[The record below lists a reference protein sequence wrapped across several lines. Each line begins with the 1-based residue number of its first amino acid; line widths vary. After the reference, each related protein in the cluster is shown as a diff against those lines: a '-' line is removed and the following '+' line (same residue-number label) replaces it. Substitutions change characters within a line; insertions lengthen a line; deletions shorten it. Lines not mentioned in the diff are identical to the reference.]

1 MNSNNAT
8 KSQKASADM
17 EEDRLITVAIHTY
30 DHAVALKNMLEREG
44 VAAVLHNVNLS
55 TPVVSSGV
63 RVRIKEADLPQA
75 LRIIENSEI
84 FAIDKDCGKAK
95 ESNEP
100 LILVPVD
107 FSDYSMKATVM
118 AFDVAYRHKARIMLL
133 HSFINPALSKR
144 VQLTD
149 SFSFELAE
157 TQEVGNALMRAAR
170 VTMDLFE
177 SQLRQRIKNGE
188 IPPVKF
194 SNLITEGVPEDV
206 INETSKE
213 LSPTLIVMGTRGAD
227 RKEEE
232 LIGSVTAEVLDS
244 CKFPVFSIPENIAL
258 ERMTDV
264 SHVLF
269 FSNLEQEDLL
279 AIEAIYRL
287 FVNTPIEVTI
297 VHIPG
302 KKGLSAND
310 RRAIDSLV
318 DYCHKHYPSFT
329 FNSDELAVGD
339 IDADYRRLARE
350 HKVNMV
356 ALANKKRNAFFR
368 FFNPSLAHRLL
379 LQADVPMLVIPV

>member
-1 MNSNNAT
+1 
-8 KSQKASADM
+8 M

-44 VAAVLHNVNLS
+44 VTAVLHNVNLS

-84 FAIDKDCGKAK
+84 FNNPKDCSG
-95 ESNEP
+95 SNDNTEP
-100 LILVPVD
+100 IILVPID
-107 FSDYSMKATVM
+107 FSDYSMKATLM

-149 SFSFELAE
+149 SLSFELAE
-157 TQEVGNALMRAAR
+157 SQEVENALMRAAR
-170 VTMDLFE
+170 ITMDLFE
-177 SQLRQRIKNGE
+177 SQLRQRIKDGE

-206 INETSKE
+206 INETAKN
-213 LSPTLIVMGTRGAD
+213 LSPILIVMGTRGAE

-244 CKFPVFSIPENIAL
+244 CRFPVFSIPENISL
-258 ERMTDV
+258 ERITDI
-264 SHVLF
+264 SHLLF

-279 AIEAIYRL
+279 ALEAIYRL
-287 FVNTPIEVTI
+287 FIHTPIEVTI

-302 KKGLSAND
+302 KKELSSND
-310 RRAIDSLV
+310 RRAIKSLV
-318 DYCHKHYPSFT
+318 EYCRQHYPTFT
-329 FNSDELAVGD
+329 FNSDEVALGNLAD
-339 IDADYRRLARE
+339 DYRRIAKE
-350 HKVNMV
+350 HKVNIV
-356 ALANKKRNAFFR
+356 ALPNKRRNVFFR
-368 FFNPSLAHRLL
+368 FFNPSLAHKLL
-379 LQADVPMLVIPV
+379 LHADISMLVIPV

>member
-1 MNSNNAT
+1 
-8 KSQKASADM
+8 M

-30 DHAVALKNMLEREG
+30 DHAVALKNLLEREG
-44 VAAVLHNVNLS
+44 VTAVLHNVNLS

-84 FAIDKDCGKAK
+84 FSPEKDCAKATD
-95 ESNEP
+95 NTDP
-100 LILVPVD
+100 IILVPVD
-107 FSDYSMKATVM
+107 FSDYSMKATLM
-118 AFDVAYRHKARIMLL
+118 AFDVAYRHKAHIMLL

-157 TQEVGNALMRAAR
+157 SQEVENALMRAAR
-170 VTMDLFE
+170 LTMDLFE

-194 SNLITEGVPEDV
+194 SNLIMEGVPEDV
-206 INETSKE
+206 INETAKS
-213 LSPTLIVMGTRGAD
+213 LSPMLIVMGTRGAE

-244 CKFPVFSIPENIAL
+244 CKFPVFSIPETVSL
-258 ERMTDV
+258 ERLTDI
-264 SHVLF
+264 SHIVF

-279 AIEAIYRL
+279 ALEAIYRL
-287 FVNTPIEVTI
+287 FKNTPVEVTI

-302 KKGLSAND
+302 KKELSTSD
-310 RRAIDSLV
+310 RRAIKSLV
-318 DYCHKHYPSFT
+318 EYCRNHYQSFT
-329 FNSDELAVGD
+329 FNSDEIALGNLGD
-339 IDADYRRLARE
+339 DYRRIARE
-350 HKVNMV
+350 HKVNLV
-356 ALANKKRNAFFR
+356 ALPNKKRNVFYR
-368 FFNPSLAHRLL
+368 FFNPSLAHKLL
-379 LQADVPMLVIPV
+379 LHADISMLVIPVQ

>member
-1 MNSNNAT
+1 
-8 KSQKASADM
+8 M

-44 VAAVLHNVNLS
+44 VTAVLHNVNLS

-63 RVRIKEADLPQA
+63 RVRIKESDLPQA

-84 FAIDKDCGKAK
+84 FAPKK
-95 ESNEP
+95 ECAQSSDDAEP
-100 LILVPVD
+100 IILVPVD

-157 TQEVGNALMRAAR
+157 SQEVGNALMRAAR
-170 VTMDLFE
+170 ITMDLFE
-177 SQLRQRIKNGE
+177 TQLRQRIKDGE

-206 INETSKE
+206 INETAKT
-213 LSPTLIVMGTRGAD
+213 LSPILIVMGTRGAD

-244 CKFPVFSIPENIAL
+244 CRFPVFSIPENITL
-258 ERMTDV
+258 ERISDI
-264 SHVLF
+264 SHLLF

-279 AIEAIYRL
+279 ALEAIYRL
-287 FVNTPIEVTI
+287 FVHTPLEITI
-297 VHIPG
+297 VHVPG
-302 KKGLSAND
+302 KKELSSND
-310 RRAIDSLV
+310 RKAIKSLV
-318 DYCHKHYPSFT
+318 EYCRNHYPSFT
-329 FNSDELAVGD
+329 FNSDEIALGTLGD
-339 IDADYRRLARE
+339 DYRRIARE
-350 HKVNMV
+350 HKVNLV
-356 ALANKKRNAFFR
+356 ALPNKKRNVFFR
-368 FFNPSLAHRLL
+368 FFNPSLAHKLL
-379 LQADVPMLVIPV
+379 LHADIPMLVIPV

>member
-1 MNSNNAT
+1 
-8 KSQKASADM
+8 M

-44 VAAVLHNVNLS
+44 VTAVLHNVNLS

-63 RVRIKEADLPQA
+63 RVRIKESDLPQA

-84 FAIDKDCGKAK
+84 FAPKK
-95 ESNEP
+95 ECAQSADDAEP
-100 LILVPVD
+100 IILVPVD

-157 TQEVGNALMRAAR
+157 SQEVGNALMRAAR
-170 VTMDLFE
+170 ITMDLFE
-177 SQLRQRIKNGE
+177 TQLRQRIKDGE

-206 INETSKE
+206 INETAKT
-213 LSPTLIVMGTRGAD
+213 LSPILIVMGTRGAD

-244 CKFPVFSIPENIAL
+244 CKFPVFSIPENISL
-258 ERMTDV
+258 ERV
-264 SHVLF
+264 SDISHLIF

-287 FVNTPIEVTI
+287 FVHTPLEITI
-297 VHIPG
+297 VHVPG
-302 KKGLSAND
+302 KKELSSSD
-310 RRAIDSLV
+310 RKAIKSLV
-318 DYCHKHYPSFT
+318 EYCRNHYPSFT
-329 FNSDELAVGD
+329 FNSDEIALGTLGD
-339 IDADYRRLARE
+339 DYRRIARE
-350 HKVNMV
+350 HKVNLV
-356 ALANKKRNAFFR
+356 ALPNKKRNVFFR
-368 FFNPSLAHRLL
+368 FFNPSLAHKLL
-379 LQADVPMLVIPV
+379 LHADIPMLVIPV

>member
-1 MNSNNAT
+1 
-8 KSQKASADM
+8 M

-44 VAAVLHNVNLS
+44 VTAVLHNVNLS

-63 RVRIKEADLPQA
+63 RVRIKESDLPQA

-84 FAIDKDCGKAK
+84 FAPKK
-95 ESNEP
+95 ECARTSDDAEP
-100 LILVPVD
+100 IILVPVD

-157 TQEVGNALMRAAR
+157 SQEVGNALMRAAR
-170 VTMDLFE
+170 ITMDLFE
-177 SQLRQRIKNGE
+177 TQLRQRIKDGE

-206 INETSKE
+206 INETAKT
-213 LSPTLIVMGTRGAD
+213 LSPILIVMGTRGAD

-244 CKFPVFSIPENIAL
+244 CKFPVFSIPENISL
-258 ERMTDV
+258 ERV
-264 SHVLF
+264 SDISHLIF

-287 FVNTPIEVTI
+287 FVHTPLEITI
-297 VHIPG
+297 VHVPG
-302 KKGLSAND
+302 KKELSSSD
-310 RRAIDSLV
+310 RKAIKSLV
-318 DYCHKHYPSFT
+318 EYCRNHYPSFT
-329 FNSDELAVGD
+329 FNSDEIALGTLGD
-339 IDADYRRLARE
+339 DYRRIARE
-350 HKVNMV
+350 HKVNLV
-356 ALANKKRNAFFR
+356 ALPNKKRNVFFR

-379 LQADVPMLVIPV
+379 LHADIPMLVIPV

>member
-1 MNSNNAT
+1 
-8 KSQKASADM
+8 M

-44 VAAVLHNVNLS
+44 VTAVLHNVNLS

-63 RVRIKEADLPQA
+63 RVRIKESDLPQA

-84 FAIDKDCGKAK
+84 FAPKK
-95 ESNEP
+95 ECAQTSDDAEP
-100 LILVPVD
+100 IILVPVD

-157 TQEVGNALMRAAR
+157 SQEVGNALMRAAR
-170 VTMDLFE
+170 ITMDLFE
-177 SQLRQRIKNGE
+177 AQLRQRIKDGE

-206 INETSKE
+206 INETAKT
-213 LSPTLIVMGTRGAD
+213 LSPILIVMGTRGAD

-244 CKFPVFSIPENIAL
+244 CKFPVFSIPENISL
-258 ERMTDV
+258 ERV
-264 SHVLF
+264 SDISHLIF

-287 FVNTPIEVTI
+287 FVHTHLEITI
-297 VHIPG
+297 VHVPG
-302 KKGLSAND
+302 KKELSSSD
-310 RRAIDSLV
+310 RKAIKSLV
-318 DYCHKHYPSFT
+318 EYCRNHYPSFT
-329 FNSDELAVGD
+329 FNSDEIALGTLGD
-339 IDADYRRLARE
+339 DYRRIARE
-350 HKVNMV
+350 HKVNLV
-356 ALANKKRNAFFR
+356 ALPNKKRNVFFR
-368 FFNPSLAHRLL
+368 FFNPSLAHKLL
-379 LQADVPMLVIPV
+379 LHADIPMLVIPV

>member
-1 MNSNNAT
+1 
-8 KSQKASADM
+8 M

-44 VAAVLHNVNLS
+44 VTAVLHNVNLS

-63 RVRIKEADLPQA
+63 RVRIKESDLPQA

-84 FAIDKDCGKAK
+84 FAPKK
-95 ESNEP
+95 ECAQSADDAEP
-100 LILVPVD
+100 IILVPVD

-157 TQEVGNALMRAAR
+157 SQEVGNALMRAAR
-170 VTMDLFE
+170 ITMDLFE
-177 SQLRQRIKNGE
+177 TQLRQRIKDGE

-206 INETSKE
+206 INETAKT
-213 LSPTLIVMGTRGAD
+213 LSPILIVMGTRGAD

-244 CKFPVFSIPENIAL
+244 CKFPVFSIPENISL
-258 ERMTDV
+258 ERV
-264 SHVLF
+264 SDISHLIF

-287 FVNTPIEVTI
+287 FVHTPLEITI
-297 VHIPG
+297 VHVPG
-302 KKGLSAND
+302 KKELSSSD
-310 RRAIDSLV
+310 RKAIKSLV
-318 DYCHKHYPSFT
+318 EYCRNHYPSFT
-329 FNSDELAVGD
+329 FNSDEIALGTLGD
-339 IDADYRRLARE
+339 DYRRIARE
-350 HKVNMV
+350 HKVNLV
-356 ALANKKRNAFFR
+356 ALPNKKRNVFFR
-368 FFNPSLAHRLL
+368 FFNPSLAPRLL
-379 LQADVPMLVIPV
+379 LHADIPMLVIPV

>member
-1 MNSNNAT
+1 
-8 KSQKASADM
+8 M

-30 DHAVALKNMLEREG
+30 DHAVALKNMLERED
-44 VAAVLHNVNLS
+44 VTAVLHNVNLS

-63 RVRIKEADLPQA
+63 RVRIKESDLPQA

-84 FAIDKDCGKAK
+84 FAPKK
-95 ESNEP
+95 ECAQSSDDAEP
-100 LILVPVD
+100 IILVPVD

-157 TQEVGNALMRAAR
+157 SQEVGNALMRAAR
-170 VTMDLFE
+170 ITMDLFE
-177 SQLRQRIKNGE
+177 AQLRQRIKDGE

-206 INETSKE
+206 INETAKT
-213 LSPTLIVMGTRGAD
+213 LSPILIVMGTRGAD

-244 CKFPVFSIPENIAL
+244 CRFPVFSIPENITL
-258 ERMTDV
+258 ERISDI
-264 SHVLF
+264 SHLLF

-279 AIEAIYRL
+279 ALEAIYRL
-287 FVNTPIEVTI
+287 FVHTPLEITI
-297 VHIPG
+297 VHVPG
-302 KKGLSAND
+302 KKELSSND
-310 RRAIDSLV
+310 RKAIKSLV
-318 DYCHKHYPSFT
+318 EYCRNHYPSFT
-329 FNSDELAVGD
+329 FNSDEIALGTLGD
-339 IDADYRRLARE
+339 DYRRIARE
-350 HKVNMV
+350 HKVNLV
-356 ALANKKRNAFFR
+356 ALPNKKRNVFFR
-368 FFNPSLAHRLL
+368 FFNPSLAHKLL
-379 LQADVPMLVIPV
+379 LHADIPMLVIPV

>member
-1 MNSNNAT
+1 
-8 KSQKASADM
+8 M

-44 VAAVLHNVNLS
+44 VTAVLHNVNLS

-84 FAIDKDCGKAK
+84 FNNSKDCNDAPDN
-95 ESNEP
+95 SEP
-100 LILVPVD
+100 IILVPID
-107 FSDYSMKATVM
+107 FSDYSMKATLM

-149 SFSFELAE
+149 SLSFELAE
-157 TQEVGNALMRAAR
+157 SQEVENALMRAAGI
-170 VTMDLFE
+170 TMDLFE

-194 SNLITEGVPEDV
+194 SNRITEGVPEDV
-206 INETSKE
+206 INETAKT
-213 LSPTLIVMGTRGAD
+213 LSPILIVMGTRGAD

-244 CKFPVFSIPENIAL
+244 CRFPVFSIPENISL
-258 ERMTDV
+258 ERITDI
-264 SHVLF
+264 SHLLF

-279 AIEAIYRL
+279 ALEAIYRL
-287 FVNTPIEVTI
+287 FIHTPIEVTI

-302 KKGLSAND
+302 KKELSSGD
-310 RRAIDSLV
+310 RNAIKSLV
-318 DYCHKHYPSFT
+318 EYCRQHYPTFT
-329 FNSDELAVGD
+329 FNSDEAALGNLAD
-339 IDADYRRLARE
+339 DYRRIANE
-350 HKVNMV
+350 HNVNIV
-356 ALANKKRNAFFR
+356 AMPNKRRNVFFR
-368 FFNPSLAHRLL
+368 FFNPSLAHKLL
-379 LQADVPMLVIPV
+379 LHADIPMLVIPV

>member
-1 MNSNNAT
+1 
-8 KSQKASADM
+8 M

-44 VAAVLHNVNLS
+44 VTAVLHNVNLS

-63 RVRIKEADLPQA
+63 RVRIKESDLPQA

-84 FAIDKDCGKAK
+84 FAPKKDCAQT
-95 ESNEP
+95 SDDAEP
-100 LILVPVD
+100 IILVPVD

-157 TQEVGNALMRAAR
+157 SQEVGNALMRAAR
-170 VTMDLFE
+170 ITMDLFE
-177 SQLRQRIKNGE
+177 TQLRQRIKDGE

-206 INETSKE
+206 INETAKT
-213 LSPTLIVMGTRGAD
+213 LSPILIVMGTRGAD

-244 CKFPVFSIPENIAL
+244 CKFPVFSIPENISL
-258 ERMTDV
+258 ERV
-264 SHVLF
+264 SDISHLIF

-287 FVNTPIEVTI
+287 FVHTHLEITI
-297 VHIPG
+297 VHVPG
-302 KKGLSAND
+302 KKELSSSD
-310 RRAIDSLV
+310 RKAIKSLV
-318 DYCHKHYPSFT
+318 EYCRNHYPSFS
-329 FNSDELAVGD
+329 FNSDEIALGTLGD
-339 IDADYRRLARE
+339 DYRRIARE
-350 HKVNMV
+350 HKVNLV
-356 ALANKKRNAFFR
+356 ALPNKKRNVFFR

-379 LQADVPMLVIPV
+379 LHADIPMLVIPV

>member
-1 MNSNNAT
+1 
-8 KSQKASADM
+8 M

-44 VAAVLHNVNLS
+44 VTAVLHNVNLS

-63 RVRIKEADLPQA
+63 RVRIKESDLPQA

-84 FAIDKDCGKAK
+84 FAPKK
-95 ESNEP
+95 ECAQSADDAEP
-100 LILVPVD
+100 IILVPVD

-157 TQEVGNALMRAAR
+157 SQEVGNALMRAAR
-170 VTMDLFE
+170 ITMDLFE
-177 SQLRQRIKNGE
+177 TQLRQRIKDGE

-206 INETSKE
+206 INETAKT
-213 LSPTLIVMGTRGAD
+213 LSPILIVMGTRGAD

-232 LIGSVTAEVLDS
+232 LIGSVTAEVLDL
-244 CKFPVFSIPENIAL
+244 CKFPVFSIPENISL
-258 ERMTDV
+258 ERV
-264 SHVLF
+264 SDISHLIF

-287 FVNTPIEVTI
+287 FVHTPLEITI
-297 VHIPG
+297 VHVPG
-302 KKGLSAND
+302 KKELSSSD
-310 RRAIDSLV
+310 RKAIKSLV
-318 DYCHKHYPSFT
+318 EYCRNHYPSFT
-329 FNSDELAVGD
+329 FNSDEIALGTLGD
-339 IDADYRRLARE
+339 DYRRIARE
-350 HKVNMV
+350 HKVNLV
-356 ALANKKRNAFFR
+356 ALPNKKRNVFFR

-379 LQADVPMLVIPV
+379 LHADIPMLVIPV

>member
-1 MNSNNAT
+1 
-8 KSQKASADM
+8 M

-44 VAAVLHNVNLS
+44 VTAVLHNVNLS

-63 RVRIKEADLPQA
+63 RVRIKESDLPQA

-84 FAIDKDCGKAK
+84 FAPKK
-95 ESNEP
+95 ECAQSVDDAEP
-100 LILVPVD
+100 IILVPVD

-157 TQEVGNALMRAAR
+157 SQEVGNALMRAAR
-170 VTMDLFE
+170 ITMDLFE
-177 SQLRQRIKNGE
+177 TQLRQRIKDGE

-206 INETSKE
+206 INETAKT
-213 LSPTLIVMGTRGAD
+213 LSPILIVMGTRGAD

-244 CKFPVFSIPENIAL
+244 CKFPVFSIPENITL
-258 ERMTDV
+258 ERV
-264 SHVLF
+264 SDISHLLF
-269 FSNLEQEDLL
+269 FINLEQEDLL
-279 AIEAIYRL
+279 ALEAIYRL
-287 FVNTPIEVTI
+287 FVHTPLEITI
-297 VHIPG
+297 VHVPG
-302 KKGLSAND
+302 KKELSSND
-310 RRAIDSLV
+310 RKAIKSLV
-318 DYCHKHYPSFT
+318 EYCRNHYPSFT
-329 FNSDELAVGD
+329 FNSDEITLGTLGD
-339 IDADYRRLARE
+339 DYRRIARE
-350 HKVNMV
+350 HKVNLV
-356 ALANKKRNAFFR
+356 ALPNKKRNVFFR

-379 LQADVPMLVIPV
+379 LHADIPMLVIPV

>member
-1 MNSNNAT
+1 
-8 KSQKASADM
+8 M

-44 VAAVLHNVNLS
+44 VTAVLHNVNLS

-63 RVRIKEADLPQA
+63 RVRIKESDLPQA

-84 FAIDKDCGKAK
+84 FAPKK
-95 ESNEP
+95 ECTQSSDDAEP
-100 LILVPVD
+100 IILVPVD

-157 TQEVGNALMRAAR
+157 SQEVGNALMRAAR
-170 VTMDLFE
+170 ITMDLFE
-177 SQLRQRIKNGE
+177 TQLRQRIKDGE

-206 INETSKE
+206 INETAKT
-213 LSPTLIVMGTRGAD
+213 LSPILIVMGTRGAD

-244 CKFPVFSIPENIAL
+244 CKFPVFSIPENISL
-258 ERMTDV
+258 ERV
-264 SHVLF
+264 SDISHLIF

-287 FVNTPIEVTI
+287 FVHTPLEITI
-297 VHIPG
+297 VHVPG
-302 KKGLSAND
+302 KKELSSSD
-310 RRAIDSLV
+310 RKAIKSLV
-318 DYCHKHYPSFT
+318 EYCRNHYPSFT
-329 FNSDELAVGD
+329 FNSDEIALGTLGD
-339 IDADYRRLARE
+339 DYRRIARE
-350 HKVNMV
+350 HKVNLV
-356 ALANKKRNAFFR
+356 ALPNKKRNVFFR

-379 LQADVPMLVIPV
+379 LHADIPMLVIPV

>member
-1 MNSNNAT
+1 
-8 KSQKASADM
+8 M

-44 VAAVLHNVNLS
+44 VTAVLHNVNLS

-63 RVRIKEADLPQA
+63 RVRIKESDLPQA

-84 FAIDKDCGKAK
+84 FAPKK
-95 ESNEP
+95 ECAQTSDDAEP
-100 LILVPVD
+100 IILVPVD

-157 TQEVGNALMRAAR
+157 SQEVGNALMRAAR
-170 VTMDLFE
+170 ITMDLFE
-177 SQLRQRIKNGE
+177 TQLRQRIKDGE

-206 INETSKE
+206 INETAKT
-213 LSPTLIVMGTRGAD
+213 LSPILIVMGTRGAD

-244 CKFPVFSIPENIAL
+244 CRFPVFSIPENITL
-258 ERMTDV
+258 ERISDI
-264 SHVLF
+264 SHLLF

-279 AIEAIYRL
+279 ALEAIHRL
-287 FVNTPIEVTI
+287 FVHTPLEITI
-297 VHIPG
+297 VHVPG
-302 KKGLSAND
+302 KKELSSND
-310 RRAIDSLV
+310 RKAIKSLV
-318 DYCHKHYPSFT
+318 EYCRNHYPSFT
-329 FNSDELAVGD
+329 FNSDEIALGTLGD
-339 IDADYRRLARE
+339 DYRRIARE
-350 HKVNMV
+350 HKVNLV
-356 ALANKKRNAFFR
+356 ALPNKKRNVFFR
-368 FFNPSLAHRLL
+368 FFNPSLAHKLL
-379 LQADVPMLVIPV
+379 LHADIPMLVIPV

>member
-1 MNSNNAT
+1 
-8 KSQKASADM
+8 M

-44 VAAVLHNVNLS
+44 VTAVLHNVNLS

-63 RVRIKEADLPQA
+63 RVRIKESDLPQA

-84 FAIDKDCGKAK
+84 FAPKK
-95 ESNEP
+95 ECAQTSDDAEP
-100 LILVPVD
+100 IILVPVD

-157 TQEVGNALMRAAR
+157 SQEVGNALMRAAR
-170 VTMDLFE
+170 ITMDLFE
-177 SQLRQRIKNGE
+177 AQLRQRIKDGE

-206 INETSKE
+206 INETAKT
-213 LSPTLIVMGTRGAD
+213 LSPILIVMGTRGAD

-244 CKFPVFSIPENIAL
+244 CRFPVFSIPENITL
-258 ERMTDV
+258 ERISDI
-264 SHVLF
+264 SHLLF

-279 AIEAIYRL
+279 ALEAIYRL
-287 FVNTPIEVTI
+287 FVHTPLEITI
-297 VHIPG
+297 VHVPG
-302 KKGLSAND
+302 KKELSSND
-310 RRAIDSLV
+310 RKAIKSLV
-318 DYCHKHYPSFT
+318 EYCRNHYPSFT
-329 FNSDELAVGD
+329 FNSDEIALGTLGD
-339 IDADYRRLARE
+339 DYRRIARE
-350 HKVNMV
+350 HKVNLV
-356 ALANKKRNAFFR
+356 ALPNKKRNVFFR

-379 LQADVPMLVIPV
+379 LHADIPMLVIPV

>member
-1 MNSNNAT
+1 
-8 KSQKASADM
+8 M
-17 EEDRLITVAIHTY
+17 EEDRLITAPIHTY

-44 VAAVLHNVNLS
+44 VTAVLHNVNLS

-63 RVRIKEADLPQA
+63 RVRIKESDLPQA

-84 FAIDKDCGKAK
+84 FAPKK
-95 ESNEP
+95 ECAQSADDAEP
-100 LILVPVD
+100 IILVPVD

-157 TQEVGNALMRAAR
+157 SQEVGNALMRAAR
-170 VTMDLFE
+170 ITMDLFE
-177 SQLRQRIKNGE
+177 TQLRQRIKDGE

-206 INETSKE
+206 INETAKT
-213 LSPTLIVMGTRGAD
+213 LSPILIVMGTRGAD

-244 CKFPVFSIPENIAL
+244 CKFPVFSIPENISL
-258 ERMTDV
+258 ERV
-264 SHVLF
+264 SDISHLIF

-287 FVNTPIEVTI
+287 FVHTPLEITI
-297 VHIPG
+297 VHVPG
-302 KKGLSAND
+302 KKELSSSD
-310 RRAIDSLV
+310 RKAIKSLV
-318 DYCHKHYPSFT
+318 EYCRNHYPSFT
-329 FNSDELAVGD
+329 FNSDEIALGTLGD
-339 IDADYRRLARE
+339 DYRRIARE
-350 HKVNMV
+350 HKVNLV
-356 ALANKKRNAFFR
+356 ALPNKKRNVFFR
-368 FFNPSLAHRLL
+368 FFNPSLAHKLL
-379 LQADVPMLVIPV
+379 LHADIPMLVIPV

>member
-1 MNSNNAT
+1 
-8 KSQKASADM
+8 M

-44 VAAVLHNVNLS
+44 VTAVLHNVNLS

-63 RVRIKEADLPQA
+63 RVRIKESDLPQA

-84 FAIDKDCGKAK
+84 FAPKK
-95 ESNEP
+95 ECAQSADDAEP
-100 LILVPVD
+100 IILVPVD

-157 TQEVGNALMRAAR
+157 SQEVGNALMRAAR
-170 VTMDLFE
+170 ITMDLFE
-177 SQLRQRIKNGE
+177 TQLRQRIKDGE

-206 INETSKE
+206 INETAKT
-213 LSPTLIVMGTRGAD
+213 LSPILIVMGTRGAD

-232 LIGSVTAEVLDS
+232 QIGSVTAEVLDS
-244 CKFPVFSIPENIAL
+244 CKFPVFSIPENISL
-258 ERMTDV
+258 ERV
-264 SHVLF
+264 SDISHLIF

-287 FVNTPIEVTI
+287 FVHTPLEITI
-297 VHIPG
+297 VHVPG
-302 KKGLSAND
+302 KKELSSSD
-310 RRAIDSLV
+310 RKAIKSLV
-318 DYCHKHYPSFT
+318 EYCRNHYPSFT
-329 FNSDELAVGD
+329 FNSDEIALGTLGD
-339 IDADYRRLARE
+339 DYRRIARE
-350 HKVNMV
+350 HKVNLV
-356 ALANKKRNAFFR
+356 ALPNKKRNVFFR

-379 LQADVPMLVIPV
+379 LHADIPMLVIPV

>member
-1 MNSNNAT
+1 
-8 KSQKASADM
+8 M

-44 VAAVLHNVNLS
+44 VTAVLHNVNLS

-63 RVRIKEADLPQA
+63 RVRIKESDLPQA

-84 FAIDKDCGKAK
+84 FVPKK
-95 ESNEP
+95 ECAQSSDDAEP
-100 LILVPVD
+100 IILVPVD

-157 TQEVGNALMRAAR
+157 SQEVGNALMRAAR
-170 VTMDLFE
+170 ITMDLFE
-177 SQLRQRIKNGE
+177 AQLRQRIKDGE

-206 INETSKE
+206 INETAKT
-213 LSPTLIVMGTRGAD
+213 LSPILIVMGTRGAD

-244 CKFPVFSIPENIAL
+244 CRFPVFSIPENITL
-258 ERMTDV
+258 ERISDI
-264 SHVLF
+264 SHLLF

-279 AIEAIYRL
+279 ALEAIYRL
-287 FVNTPIEVTI
+287 FVHTPLEITI
-297 VHIPG
+297 VHVPG
-302 KKGLSAND
+302 KKELSSND
-310 RRAIDSLV
+310 RKAIKSLV
-318 DYCHKHYPSFT
+318 EYCRNHYPSFT
-329 FNSDELAVGD
+329 FNSDEIALGTLGD
-339 IDADYRRLARE
+339 DYRRIARE
-350 HKVNMV
+350 HKVNLV
-356 ALANKKRNAFFR
+356 ALPNKKRNVFFR
-368 FFNPSLAHRLL
+368 FFNPSLAHKLL
-379 LQADVPMLVIPV
+379 LHADIPMLVIPV

>member
-1 MNSNNAT
+1 
-8 KSQKASADM
+8 M

-44 VAAVLHNVNLS
+44 VTAVLHNVNLS

-63 RVRIKEADLPQA
+63 RVRIKESDLPQA

-84 FAIDKDCGKAK
+84 FAPKK
-95 ESNEP
+95 ECAQSADDAEP
-100 LILVPVD
+100 IILVPVD

-157 TQEVGNALMRAAR
+157 SQEVGNALMRAAR
-170 VTMDLFE
+170 ITMDLFE
-177 SQLRQRIKNGE
+177 TQLRQRIKDGE

-206 INETSKE
+206 INETAKT
-213 LSPTLIVMGTRGAD
+213 LSPILIVMGTRGAD

-244 CKFPVFSIPENIAL
+244 CKFPVFSIPENISL
-258 ERMTDV
+258 ERV
-264 SHVLF
+264 SDISHLIF

-287 FVNTPIEVTI
+287 FVHTPLEITI
-297 VHIPG
+297 VHVPG
-302 KKGLSAND
+302 KKELSSSD
-310 RRAIDSLV
+310 RKAIKSLV
-318 DYCHKHYPSFT
+318 EYCRNHYPSFS
-329 FNSDELAVGD
+329 FNSDEIALGTLGD
-339 IDADYRRLARE
+339 DYRRIARE
-350 HKVNMV
+350 HKVNLV
-356 ALANKKRNAFFR
+356 ALPNKKRNVFFR

-379 LQADVPMLVIPV
+379 LHADIPMLVIPV

>member
-1 MNSNNAT
+1 
-8 KSQKASADM
+8 M

-44 VAAVLHNVNLS
+44 VTAVLHNVNLS

-63 RVRIKEADLPQA
+63 RVRIKESDLPQA

-84 FAIDKDCGKAK
+84 FAPKK
-95 ESNEP
+95 ECAQSADDAEP
-100 LILVPVD
+100 IILVPVD

-157 TQEVGNALMRAAR
+157 SQEVGNALMRAAR
-170 VTMDLFE
+170 ITMDLFE
-177 SQLRQRIKNGE
+177 TQLRQRIKDGE

-206 INETSKE
+206 INETAKT
-213 LSPTLIVMGTRGAD
+213 LSPILIVMGTRGAD

-244 CKFPVFSIPENIAL
+244 CKFPVFSIPENISL
-258 ERMTDV
+258 ERV
-264 SHVLF
+264 SDISHLIF

-287 FVNTPIEVTI
+287 FVHTHLEITI
-297 VHIPG
+297 VHVPG
-302 KKGLSAND
+302 KKELSSSD
-310 RRAIDSLV
+310 RKAIKSLV
-318 DYCHKHYPSFT
+318 EYCRNHYPSFT
-329 FNSDELAVGD
+329 FNSDEIALGTLGD
-339 IDADYRRLARE
+339 DYRRIARE
-350 HKVNMV
+350 HKVNLV
-356 ALANKKRNAFFR
+356 ALPNKKRNVFFR

-379 LQADVPMLVIPV
+379 LHADIPMLVIPV

>member
-1 MNSNNAT
+1 
-8 KSQKASADM
+8 M

-44 VAAVLHNVNLS
+44 VTAVLHNVNLS

-63 RVRIKEADLPQA
+63 RVRIKESDLPQA

-84 FAIDKDCGKAK
+84 FAPKK
-95 ESNEP
+95 ECAQTSDDAEP
-100 LILVPVD
+100 IILVPVD

-157 TQEVGNALMRAAR
+157 SQEVGNALMRAAR
-170 VTMDLFE
+170 ITMDLFE
-177 SQLRQRIKNGE
+177 TQLRQRIKDGE

-206 INETSKE
+206 INETAKT
-213 LSPTLIVMGTRGAD
+213 LSPILIVMGTRGAD

-244 CKFPVFSIPENIAL
+244 CKFPVFSIPENISL
-258 ERMTDV
+258 ERV
-264 SHVLF
+264 SDISHLIF

-287 FVNTPIEVTI
+287 FVHTPLEITI
-297 VHIPG
+297 VHVPG
-302 KKGLSAND
+302 KKELSSSD
-310 RRAIDSLV
+310 RKAIKSLV
-318 DYCHKHYPSFT
+318 EYCRNHYPSFT
-329 FNSDELAVGD
+329 FNSDEIALGTLGD
-339 IDADYRRLARE
+339 DYRRIARE
-350 HKVNMV
+350 HKVNLV
-356 ALANKKRNAFFR
+356 ALPNKKRNVFFR

-379 LQADVPMLVIPV
+379 LHTDIPMLVIPV

>member
-1 MNSNNAT
+1 
-8 KSQKASADM
+8 M

-44 VAAVLHNVNLS
+44 VTAVLHNVNLS

-75 LRIIENSEI
+75 LRIIENAEI
-84 FAIDKDCGKAK
+84 FAASDCAKAAADD
-95 ESNEP
+95 EP
-100 LILVPVD
+100 IILVPVD
-107 FSDYSMKATVM
+107 FSDYSMKATLM
-118 AFDVAYRHKARIMLL
+118 AFDVAFRHKARIVLL

-149 SFSFELAE
+149 TFSFELAE
-157 TQEVGNALMRAAR
+157 SQEVENALMKAAR
-170 VTMDLFE
+170 ITMDLFE

-194 SNLITEGVPEDV
+194 SNIITEGVPEDV
-206 INETSKE
+206 INDTAKN
-213 LSPTLIVMGTRGAD
+213 LSPILIVMGTRGSD

-244 CKFPVFSIPENIAL
+244 CRFPVFSIPENISL
-258 ERMTDV
+258 ERISDI

-279 AIEAIYRL
+279 ALEAIHRL
-287 FVNTPIEVTI
+287 FINTPIEVTI

-302 KKGLSAND
+302 KKELSAND
-310 RRAIDSLV
+310 RKAIKSLV
-318 DYCHKHYPSFT
+318 EYCTNHYPAFA
-329 FNSDELAVGD
+329 FNSDELALGNLGD
-339 IDADYRRLARE
+339 DYRRIARE
-350 HKVNMV
+350 HKVNVV
-356 ALANKKRNAFFR
+356 ALPNKKRNVFFR
-368 FFNPSLAHRLL
+368 FFNPSLAHKLL
-379 LQADVPMLVIPV
+379 LHADISMLVIPV

>member
-1 MNSNNAT
+1 
-8 KSQKASADM
+8 M

-44 VAAVLHNVNLS
+44 VTAVLHNVNLS

-63 RVRIKEADLPQA
+63 RVRIKESDLPQA

-84 FAIDKDCGKAK
+84 FAPKK
-95 ESNEP
+95 ECAQSSDDAEP
-100 LILVPVD
+100 IILVPVD

-157 TQEVGNALMRAAR
+157 SQEVGNALMRAAR
-170 VTMDLFE
+170 ITMDLFE
-177 SQLRQRIKNGE
+177 AQLRQRIKDGE

-206 INETSKE
+206 INETAKT
-213 LSPTLIVMGTRGAD
+213 LSPILIVMGTRGAD

-244 CKFPVFSIPENIAL
+244 CKFPVFSIPENISL
-258 ERMTDV
+258 ERV
-264 SHVLF
+264 SDISHLIF

-279 AIEAIYRL
+279 AIEAIHRL
-287 FVNTPIEVTI
+287 FVHTPLEITI
-297 VHIPG
+297 VHVPG
-302 KKGLSAND
+302 KKELSSSD
-310 RRAIDSLV
+310 RKAIKSLV
-318 DYCHKHYPSFT
+318 EYCRNHYPSFT
-329 FNSDELAVGD
+329 FNSDEIALGTLGD
-339 IDADYRRLARE
+339 DYRRIARE
-350 HKVNMV
+350 HKVNLV
-356 ALANKKRNAFFR
+356 ALPNKKRNVFFR

-379 LQADVPMLVIPV
+379 LHADIPMLVIPV

>member
-1 MNSNNAT
+1 
-8 KSQKASADM
+8 M

-44 VAAVLHNVNLS
+44 VTAVLHNVNLS

-63 RVRIKEADLPQA
+63 RVRIKESDLPQA

-84 FAIDKDCGKAK
+84 FAPKK
-95 ESNEP
+95 ECAQSADDAEP
-100 LILVPVD
+100 IILVPVD

-157 TQEVGNALMRAAR
+157 SQEVGNALMRAAR
-170 VTMDLFE
+170 ITMDLFE
-177 SQLRQRIKNGE
+177 TQLRQRIKDGE

-206 INETSKE
+206 INETAKT
-213 LSPTLIVMGTRGAD
+213 LSPILIVMGTRGAD

-244 CKFPVFSIPENIAL
+244 CKFPVFSIPENISL
-258 ERMTDV
+258 ERV
-264 SHVLF
+264 SDISHLIF

-287 FVNTPIEVTI
+287 FVHTPLEITI
-297 VHIPG
+297 VHVPG
-302 KKGLSAND
+302 KKELSSSN
-310 RRAIDSLV
+310 RKAIKSLV
-318 DYCHKHYPSFT
+318 EYCRNHYPSFT
-329 FNSDELAVGD
+329 FNSDEIALGTLGD
-339 IDADYRRLARE
+339 DYRRIARE
-350 HKVNMV
+350 HKVNLV
-356 ALANKKRNAFFR
+356 ALPNKKRNVFFR

-379 LQADVPMLVIPV
+379 LHADIPMLVIPV

>member
-1 MNSNNAT
+1 
-8 KSQKASADM
+8 M

-44 VAAVLHNVNLS
+44 VTAVLHNVNLS

-63 RVRIKEADLPQA
+63 RVRIKESDLPQA

-84 FAIDKDCGKAK
+84 FAPKKDCAQT
-95 ESNEP
+95 SDDAEP
-100 LILVPVD
+100 IILVPVD

-157 TQEVGNALMRAAR
+157 SQEVGNALMRAAR
-170 VTMDLFE
+170 ITMDLFE
-177 SQLRQRIKNGE
+177 TQLRQRIKDGE

-206 INETSKE
+206 INETAKT
-213 LSPTLIVMGTRGAD
+213 LSPILIVMGTRGAD

-244 CKFPVFSIPENIAL
+244 CKFPVFSIPENISL
-258 ERMTDV
+258 ERV
-264 SHVLF
+264 SDISHLIF

-287 FVNTPIEVTI
+287 FVHTPLEITI
-297 VHIPG
+297 VHVPG
-302 KKGLSAND
+302 KKELSSSD
-310 RRAIDSLV
+310 RKAIKSLV
-318 DYCHKHYPSFT
+318 EYCRNHYPSFT
-329 FNSDELAVGD
+329 FNSDEIALGTLGD
-339 IDADYRRLARE
+339 DYRRIARE
-350 HKVNMV
+350 HKVNLV
-356 ALANKKRNAFFR
+356 ALPNKKRNVFFR
-368 FFNPSLAHRLL
+368 FFNPSLAHKLL
-379 LQADVPMLVIPV
+379 LHADIPMLVIPV